1 MDKCSSREHHTT
13 MNPSKTGISKNLG
26 TATNPRIPQAF
37 INFTRSCQIQHP
49 GKWVHQQNKE
59 ERGERISLS
68 KAAPTKNPIKLP
80 INTHHGPTREEKVS
94 HPTDPFWGEPPGRCS
109 AMILCWLLGN
119 GCPFSFNSM
128 FTTKDYYVFLYL
140 VSICEESLDCYQ
152 VVAEFKIKAIC
163 ISWSIDSLEKE
174 EQNANGK

>member
-1 MDKCSSREHHTT
+1 MFFKGASHDHESFQDGCIIS
-13 MNPSKTGISKNLG
+13 ISKNLG

-140 VSICEESLDCYQ
+140 PSTGTV
-152 VVAEFKIKAIC
+152 
-163 ISWSIDSLEKE
+163 ISY
-174 EQNANGK
+174 A